1 MPAPYQVVPRFYIE
15 RITIAA
21 LCNETMNL
29 HWQDEQT
36 GMNYMVT
43 VWPLEIIEQNM
54 AEYLLARNQDG
65 EILHIR
71 LDLIRNFPTPVK

>member
-1 MPAPYQVVPRFYIE
+1 MPAPYQAVPRFYIE

-21 LCNETMNL
+21 LCNETMDL
-29 HWQDEQT
+29 HWHDEHT
-36 GMNYMVT
+36 GMNYMAT
-43 VWPLEIIEQNM
+43 VWPLEIIEQNT
-54 AEYLLARNQDG
+54 AEYLSARNQAG